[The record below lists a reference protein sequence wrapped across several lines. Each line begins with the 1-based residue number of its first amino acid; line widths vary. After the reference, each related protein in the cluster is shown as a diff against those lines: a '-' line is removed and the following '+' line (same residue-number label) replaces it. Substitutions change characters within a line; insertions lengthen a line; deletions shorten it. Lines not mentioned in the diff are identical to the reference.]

1 MGKHSVTSPP
11 HSRIESPLKVI
22 ILSSLQA
29 DCQLRVMTIGF
40 NKADAEQQEVA
51 MRSLLKRLRIK
62 AEVQVVSMEYFSYD
76 DAETAEGSGKA
87 GADEDGAAKGEDID
101 LDLTKFRKIGEIIT
115 VCSSDALLIV
125 ASLPVPPIHINPE
138 TYMNWLEALSGSS
151 IAPLLLVRGSNRD
164 VLTVA
169 S

>member
-1 MGKHSVTSPP
+1 
-11 HSRIESPLKVI
+11 
-22 ILSSLQA
+22 
-29 DCQLRVMTIGF
+29 MTIGL
-40 NKADAEQQEVA
+40 NKTDAEQQEVA

-76 DAETAEGSGKA
+76 DADLDEGGTEVG
-87 GADEDGAAKGEDID
+87 GADDAKEQDDD
-101 LDLTKFRKIGEIIT
+101 LAKFQKIGEIIT

-125 ASLPVPPIHINPE
+125 ASLPVPPIHLDPRR
-138 TYMNWLEALSGSS
+138 YMGWLDALSGSS

-164 VLTVA
+164 VLTVT